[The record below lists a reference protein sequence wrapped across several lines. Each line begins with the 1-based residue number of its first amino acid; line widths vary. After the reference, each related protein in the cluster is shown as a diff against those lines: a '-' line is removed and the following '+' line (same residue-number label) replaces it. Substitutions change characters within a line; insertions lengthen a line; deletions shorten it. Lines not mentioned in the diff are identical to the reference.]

1 MANAPKVDIR
11 FSNTYKGTSVN
22 GVFQLE
28 TDRLGNYVPTTT
40 IKVSGTA
47 EAFQLTGS
55 LPSVITAKA
64 IARFAKDYASSR
76 KDGKVL
82 NYEPDTDYRVIGKP
96 RAVESNAELKR
107 PAMLIYTLKPNT
119 PAVQVGK
126 DYFSK

>member
-22 GVFQLE
+22 GVFQLDV
-28 TDRLGNYVPTTT
+28 DRLGNYIPTTT
-40 IKVSGTA
+40 IKISGSTESFKLA
-47 EAFQLTGS
+47 GS

-76 KDGKVL
+76 KDDKVL
-82 NYEPDTDYRVIGKP
+82 NYEPNVDYRVIGKP
-96 RAVESNAELKR
+96 KTIPADSELKR
-107 PAMLIYTLKPNT
+107 EEMLVYTLKPNA